1 MTQTKQGNFKK
12 KLLALAVL
20 APAMA
25 ITACSN
31 DGAYIPGEEA
41 GEKAGVAYDGYLRG
55 ATVCADVNL
64 NKQCDEDDPN
74 TPDVNEAEPST
85 TTGEGGF
92 FLLTGLTPAQERYPL
107 ALEAIAGVTVDED
120 TGEAVT
126 ENFNYVAPAGATTV
140 SGFSTIIQV
149 ETERLIAE
157 GSSPAAAEAK
167 AKADL
172 AAALGAPEGTDLANF
187 DAVAVSKANG
197 SDSNL
202 ATQLRVVNQVITKQ
216 LVAAVAQA
224 NSSVT
229 GASAGAILA
238 AATNKVTEKV
248 AVIKQVVDAKLAEG
262 GVTGPDI
269 TGEQLAAIADEAVA
283 DNTTAPEA
291 VTVDDVND
299 AAEAITAAQ
308 EVIKEAIAEETQE
321 EQEPAEEPGTGATG
335 ATGGGQGAA

>member
-1 MTQTKQGNFKK
+1 MAQTTQGNFKK

-64 NKQCDEDDPN
+64 NKACDDG
-74 TPDVNEAEPST
+74 EPST

-92 FLLTGLTPAQERYPL
+92 FLLTGLTPAQELYPL

-224 NSSVT
+224 NSTVT

-308 EVIKEAIAEETQE
+308 QVIKDAIEEAVQE

-335 ATGGGQGAA
+335 GSDGGTQGAA

>member
-1 MTQTKQGNFKK
+1 MTQTTQGNFKK

-31 DGAYIPGEEA
+31 DGAYIPGKEA

-64 NKQCDEDDPN
+64 NKACDDG
-74 TPDVNEAEPST
+74 EPST

-92 FLLTGLTPAQERYPL
+92 WLLTGLSPAQELYPL

-126 ENFNYVAPAGATTV
+126 ENFNYAAPAGATTV

-172 AAALGAPEGTDLANF
+172 AAALGAEGTDLANF